1 MIAVFLHIVFTG
13 GGKDEKRK
21 DFTAN
26 PVCFGFG
33 HGLLC
38 FRSDNRNDYF
48 KVTKVCTKCHKR
60 TSVTRSLAHSYTY
73 GGKIEQYYG
82 ADKFHD
88 YFYVYKKCTRYDMC
102 HHKVFYNKV
111 AKNHDYRKIHIKRIR
126 QGKKTLTQTRYK
138 CARCGRIMSK
148 IS

>member
-38 FRSDNRNDYF
+38 FRSNS
-48 KVTKVCTKCHKR
+48 CTCRLQELLLK
-60 TSVTRSLAHSYTY
+60 
-73 GGKIEQYYG
+73 Q
-82 ADKFHD
+82 
-88 YFYVYKKCTRYDMC
+88 
-102 HHKVFYNKV
+102 
-111 AKNHDYRKIHIKRIR
+111 R
-126 QGKKTLTQTRYK
+126 QRLHQER
-138 CARCGRIMSK
+138 
-148 IS
+148 